1 MWGPFSSTS
10 AGCAAINSNTPPIQ
24 SSYSPSSTETVAI
37 GAAGGDNSACATGG
51 SPGAST
57 PASPQVGQYYIIVAT
72 NYADV
77 AGSLTLNQTSGSGG
91 TDCSIVTPPS
101 CSISSVTATAAC
113 NGGISTISGVV
124 NVTGAPTTGTLTVSS
139 SCGGSQVINSPFSTT
154 SGALNY
160 TFAGG
165 PADGSTCTITA
176 TFSADA
182 ACTGTTTVVKAV
194 TNPPAPT
201 ITKTPADCSNQ
212 EESTIGNYTA
222 TNTYTFSPAGPTV
235 SSTGVISNAPA
246 GTAYTITV
254 SSNGCGTST
263 ATFTN
268 NPKLNATTPTF
279 TNPGPICTGSTLTL
293 PTVSNEGVGGTW
305 SPAANNTATTTYTF
319 TPAAGSAGCATSTT
333 MTVQVNPANAV
344 TLAPN
349 PGPLCEGTAFT
360 LPSTTPNGIVGV
372 WTPAINDTITTTY
385 TFTPN
390 PGQCAADTTMTV
402 VIKQAPNLTVTPL
415 AQTICSGEK
424 INIKIFSDSTGAT
437 IGWVTSASTVT
448 GATNGTG
455 NVIIDKLFNTGT
467 TPATIT
473 YTIIASK
480 NGCSSAPINVVIT
493 VNPAPASMSTVSLTA
508 SDKIVEEGNSTNL
521 NVTVSPYIPGVLYG
535 WTPPQDLNCSDCP
548 NPIATPT
555 QSTWYTVTVKTP
567 EGCTMTDSIFIKYK
581 IKCGDIFIPTIFSP
595 NGDGAN
601 DIFKVYSR
609 CLNRIQLSIYDR
621 WGNKIFY
628 TEDVSEGWDGT
639 FQGKMMNTGT
649 YVYKAIVTL
658 IDDTKTDLKG
668 SVTLTR

>member
-1 MWGPFSSTS
+1 
-10 AGCAAINSNTPPIQ
+10 
-24 SSYSPSSTETVAI
+24 
-37 GAAGGDNSACATGG
+37 
-51 SPGAST
+51 
-57 PASPQVGQYYIIVAT
+57 
-72 NYADV
+72 
-77 AGSLTLNQTSGSGG
+77 
-91 TDCSIVTPPS
+91 
-101 CSISSVTATAAC
+101 
-113 NGGISTISGVV
+113 
-124 NVTGAPTTGTLTVSS
+124 
-139 SCGGSQVINSPFSTT
+139 
-154 SGALNY
+154 
-160 TFAGG
+160 
-165 PADGSTCTITA
+165 
-176 TFSADA
+176 
-182 ACTGTTTVVKAV
+182 
-194 TNPPAPT
+194 
-201 ITKTPADCSNQ
+201 
-212 EESTIGNYTA
+212 
-222 TNTYTFSPAGPTV
+222 
-235 SSTGVISNAPA
+235 
-246 GTAYTITV
+246 
-254 SSNGCGTST
+254 
-263 ATFTN
+263 
-268 NPKLNATTPTF
+268 
-279 TNPGPICTGSTLTL
+279 
-293 PTVSNEGVGGTW
+293 
-305 SPAANNTATTTYTF
+305 
-319 TPAAGSAGCATSTT
+319 
-333 MTVQVNPANAV
+333 
-344 TLAPN
+344 
-349 PGPLCEGTAFT
+349 
-360 LPSTTPNGIVGV
+360 
-372 WTPAINDTITTTY
+372 
-385 TFTPN
+385 
-390 PGQCAADTTMTV
+390 MTV

-628 TEDVSEGWDGT
+628 TEDASEGWDGT

-649 YVYKAIVTL
+649 YVYKATVTL

-668 SVTLTR
+668 SVTLIR